1 MAVTDHTSIKAML
14 ALATTSLL
22 GNAATAQSFANDWK
36 TNITYL
42 DYRERDRVTVQSY
55 IANIRGQLSDD
66 VIIQVGV
73 ALDTMSGATP
83 TGAIDG
89 SSVVTSTG
97 TSGGGFD
104 VSGQGTAYAQFN
116 DTRLS
121 VDANW
126 EHTYTRNFRLAYGGY
141 ASVESDFTAIGGS
154 LKASLDL
161 NNRQTTLSV
170 GGGFEGD
177 KNAKRDGFTPEPLSN
192 VEDAIFYEAGRRN
205 TFSSLVGITQVVNRT
220 TVAQVN
226 LTYTHSLGYHTDP
239 YKVFSQANEGVEQE
253 RYYEG
258 RPDERRR
265 TALYGSLKQRRD
277 SGDIIGGSA
286 RLYYDDWG
294 IYSFTLD
301 SSYRYMLESG
311 RGRYLEPF
319 GRIYAQT
326 AADFY
331 LQSLTPGTD
340 MPQYASADSRLGQM
354 QSYSAG
360 IRFNVPIADWGY
372 LLPRI
377 SYYHQEFQ
385 DATHERNQAVI
396 ISVGLENR

>member
-1 MAVTDHTSIKAML
+1 MAATDHASIKAML

-22 GNAATAQSFANDWK
+22 GDAATAQTFANDWK

-55 IANIRGQLSDD
+55 IANIRGQINDD
-66 VIIQVGV
+66 AIIQVGV

-104 VSGQGTAYAQFN
+104 VSGQGTAYAQFS

-121 VDANW
+121 VDTNW
-126 EHTYTRNFRLAYGGY
+126 EQTYTRNFRVAYGGY
-141 ASVESDFTAIGGS
+141 ASVESDFTALGGS

-161 NNRQTTLSV
+161 NNRQTTVSL
-170 GGGFEGD
+170 GGGFEAD
-177 KNAKRDGFTPEPLSN
+177 TNAKRDGFTPEPLSN
-192 VEDAIFYEAGRRN
+192 VDDAIFYDAGRRN

-220 TVAQVN
+220 TVAQLN

-265 TALYGSLKQRRD
+265 TAVYSSLRQRQ
-277 SGDIIGGSA
+277 SGGNILGGSA
-286 RLYYDDWG
+286 RWYMDDWG
-294 IYSFTLD
+294 VNSLTVD
-301 SSYRYMLESG
+301 GSYRILLGGSG
-311 RGRYLEPF
+311 GRYFEPF
-319 GRIYAQT
+319 ARVHAQT

-331 LQSLTPGTD
+331 LHALEPGAD
-340 MPQYASADSRLGQM
+340 MPDFASADSRLGQM

-360 IRFNVPIADWGY
+360 VRLNVPIADWGN

-385 DATHERNQAVI
+385 DATHERNQAII